1 MKTPETNDR
10 RDATND
16 PLVKKRGTLEIRL
29 VSRPNQKV
37 LREWDITLPD
47 ELVAALT
54 MGDI

>member
-1 MKTPETNDR
+1 MKTPETNEN
-10 RDATND
+10 RDAAAVAA
-16 PLVKKRGTLEIRL
+16 PKKPPTVTSRL
-29 VSRPNQKV
+29 VSRPDQKV